1 MPMLR
6 TRLLLVLTPLLI
18 LLSREPVFS
27 QTPPGAGYPDPSL
40 TGETALPTVQMTYD
54 EVYQLLLSR
63 GLTEEA
69 TNELLRDYDPDRTF
83 TTREVNDILRRVRQ
97 EDLITRRKT

>member
-6 TRLLLVLTPLLI
+6 TLLFLFLVPLLVGFPSTSLLAQPPPAGNFPVPAENPEADPD
-18 LLSREPVFS
+18 LSI
-27 QTPPGAGYPDPSL
+27 
-40 TGETALPTVQMTYD
+40 QMTYD

-69 TNELLRDYDPDRTF
+69 ASELLRDHDPDSTF
-83 TTREVNDILRRVRQ
+83 TTREVNEILRRVRQ
-97 EDLITRRKT
+97 EDLSTR